1 MIRITDDLYIHE
13 DEVELRFVRAS
24 GPGGQHVNKVSTA
37 VQIRF
42 DVESSPNI
50 PPEMKARLRKLAGK
64 KMNEDGVISFEARRY
79 RSQLRNR
86 EDALERLV
94 TLLAR
99 ATKTPKKRVKRR
111 PSAAAKARRL
121 EEKRRRSRLKQERGA
136 VRDDER

>member
-1 MIRITDDLYIHE
+1 MIRITDDVSIHE

-42 DVESSPNI
+42 DAESSPNL
-50 PPEMKARLRKLAGK
+50 PPEVKSRLRKLAGK
-64 KMNEDGVISFEARRY
+64 KMNEDGVIIFEARRY

-86 EDALERLV
+86 EDALDRLV
-94 TLLAR
+94 TMLKR
-99 ATKTPKKRVKRR
+99 ATEAPKKRLKRA

-121 EEKRRRSRLKQERGA
+121 EEKRRRAKLKQARSA
-136 VRDDER
+136 VREEES